1 MRAKR
6 CLTSLG
12 GSLRRASWRDWFV
25 PVTNIFQRERD
36 GDQGTLTS
44 KYASSFHHSTWFF
57 AIQPSALL
65 RLFTST
71 ACTARV
77 FMDASEGHVS
87 SLLSTQYIMM
97 LTKLYSKD
105 SFFPFQFLYRLPHFT
120 FSWLPPYCCN
130 THPQTACLLLKVV
143 AILGCVAVEYLVAC
157 LSDSKEKTS
166 QNMMT
171 SPVLIDISYVENR
184 RTNNILH
191 IMGHIGQIT
200 GQLKF
205 VMVTTVSVME
215 RRNSL
220 TLQYFSLN

>member
-25 PVTNIFQRERD
+25 PVTNIFQRERE
-36 GDQGTLTS
+36 TKVPS
-44 KYASSFHHSTWFF
+44 PVSTPH
-57 AIQPSALL
+57 PSITPLGFLL
-65 RLFTST
+65 FNHLLCSDCFTST
-71 ACTARV
+71 VCTARV

-200 GQLKF
+200 GHLKF

>member
-1 MRAKR
+1 MLDESREA
-6 CLTSLG
+6 CGAQVGVT
-12 GSLRRASWRDWFV
+12 GSSPLQTYFRE
-25 PVTNIFQRERD
+25 RERD
-36 GDQGTLTS
+36 YGTLTS

-57 AIQPSALL
+57 LL
-65 RLFTST
+65 FNHLLCSDCFTST
-71 ACTARV
+71 VCTARV
-77 FMDASEGHVS
+77 FMEASEGHVS
-87 SLLSTQYIMM
+87 SLLSTQCIMM

-200 GQLKF
+200 GHLKF